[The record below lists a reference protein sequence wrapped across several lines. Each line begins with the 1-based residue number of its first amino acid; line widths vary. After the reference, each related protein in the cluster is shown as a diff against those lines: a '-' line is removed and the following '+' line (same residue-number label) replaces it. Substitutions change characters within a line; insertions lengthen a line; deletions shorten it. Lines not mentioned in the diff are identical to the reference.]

1 MKTENI
7 QRITGMI
14 GFARRA
20 GKTVIGTD
28 LICRA
33 MPKGEIEVVVISAS
47 ASDST
52 KKKLTTKS
60 EFYGIHSIEA
70 GLDTECLGSILGKSG
85 AVAAVA
91 ITDKGLADEIKKAA
105 VSQ

>member
-20 GKTVIGTD
+20 RKCIIGTD

-33 MPKGEIEVVVISAS
+33 MPKGEIEVVVISHT

-52 KKKLTTKS
+52 KKKLSTKS

-70 GLDTECLGSILGKSG
+70 GLDTECLGKILGKTG
-85 AVAAVA
+85 DVAAVA
-91 ITDKGLADEIKKAA
+91 ITDKGLAEEIKKAA